1 MIMKKLLMKFFALCL
16 SLFCVFGMINP
27 IYAESEDDFQLINY
41 SITEGKTQ
49 LEQHDN
55 KYYLNLG
62 TKYSFGWQLQG
73 PSEHDLEDLFIK
85 YGDKLKCDLLSVE
98 YDGGGSD
105 PTDTPNVS
113 MYYFGTYIT
122 PIKTG
127 LVTLDLGSN
136 KSVTI
141 NVSDPSEG
149 CPVINGGI
157 LYSGNAG
164 DTVVAKITES
174 TTVTLNVD
182 ETYTLETDLF
192 DETPFEESEYFDIT
206 PYGADCAVYYGVTPK
221 KVGQT
226 QLKLTDN
233 ITVTFNIVD
242 GNNKTLTD
250 VNGKTDHKEDIDW
263 LVEKGIT
270 KGFPDGTYRP
280 YSEITRC
287 DMAAFLRRFAA
298 ASGKT
303 DAATW
308 TPSEEDWNR
317 FSDVSK
323 ETDHAEDILWL
334 AHTKITFG
342 FKDGSFKPYANITRC
357 DMAAFLNRI
366 YNKIQYDA
374 DIQENINN
382 VLVNP
387 ASDMPITNF
396 TDVDPTT
403 DHYFDIQCIAAMNI
417 TTGYPDGSFRPYD
430 SVVRCDMAA
439 FLHRTFNEFY

>member
-1 MIMKKLLMKFFALCL
+1 MKKLNKFFALCL
-16 SLFCVFGMINP
+16 SLFCIFGMITP
-27 IYAESEDDFQLINY
+27 ISAEG
-41 SITEGKTQ
+41 EGSTDPQ
-49 LEQHDN
+49 FPELE
-55 KYYLNLG
+55 
-62 TKYSFGWQLQG
+62 
-73 PSEHDLEDLFIK
+73 EHDPDAPAEFVGLYAYVSYTDKNDEPIPRVEGTDENVYEFNMKTGIEQEVSFNWWGTLADGAGKNRVQHFIDSGMFTMNNKKTAKTSNGKSGK
-85 YGDKLKCDLLSVE
+85 YMKGWECYV
-98 YDGGGSD
+98 
-105 PTDTPNVS
+105 
-113 MYYFGTYIT
+113 FT

-127 LVTLDLGSN
+127 TFTYEIMDGITLKLN
-136 KSVTI
+136 I
-141 NVSDPSEG
+141 SDE
-149 CPVINGGI
+149 
-157 LYSGNAG
+157 SG
-164 DTVVAKITES
+164 S
-174 TTVTLNVD
+174 TTT
-182 ETYTLETDLF
+182 
-192 DETPFEESEYFDIT
+192 
-206 PYGADCAVYYGVTPK
+206 
-221 KVGQT
+221 
-226 QLKLTDN
+226 
-233 ITVTFNIVD
+233 
-242 GNNKTLTD
+242 TLTD
-250 VNGKTDHKEDIDW
+250 VNEKTDHKEDIDW

-308 TPSEEDWNR
+308 TPSEEDWNK

-342 FKDGSFKPYANITRC
+342 FKDGSFKPYANIIRC

-387 ASDMPITNF
+387 ASDMPSIKF
-396 TDVDPTT
+396 TDVDSTT

-439 FLHRTFNEFY
+439 FLHRTFDNFY

>member
-1 MIMKKLLMKFFALCL
+1 MKKLNKFFALCL
-16 SLFCVFGMINP
+16 SLFCIFGMITP
-27 IYAESEDDFQLINY
+27 ICAEGEGSTDSGFTELEKHDPDAPAEFMALKAWTDEGNGLQAIPRVEGTDENVYEYNLRLGIKQPISFNWWGTLADGAGKNRLQHFKDSGLFSIDEDESVLSKDGKSGITLYGWEYYA
-41 SITEGKTQ
+41 T
-49 LEQHDN
+49 
-55 KYYLNLG
+55 
-62 TKYSFGWQLQG
+62 
-73 PSEHDLEDLFIK
+73 
-85 YGDKLKCDLLSVE
+85 
-98 YDGGGSD
+98 
-105 PTDTPNVS
+105 
-113 MYYFGTYIT
+113 T

-127 LVTLDLGSN
+127 TFTYEIMEGITLKLN
-136 KSVTI
+136 I
-141 NVSDPSEG
+141 SDE
-149 CPVINGGI
+149 
-157 LYSGNAG
+157 SG
-164 DTVVAKITES
+164 S
-174 TTVTLNVD
+174 TTT
-182 ETYTLETDLF
+182 
-192 DETPFEESEYFDIT
+192 
-206 PYGADCAVYYGVTPK
+206 
-221 KVGQT
+221 
-226 QLKLTDN
+226 
-233 ITVTFNIVD
+233 
-242 GNNKTLTD
+242 TLTD
-250 VNGKTDHKEDIDW
+250 VNEKTDHKEDIDW

-308 TPSEEDWNR
+308 TPSEEDWNK

-382 VLVNP
+382 VLVNL
-387 ASDMPITNF
+387 ASDMPSIKF
-396 TDVDPTT
+396 TDVDSTT

-439 FLHRTFNEFY
+439 FLHRTFDNFY

>member
-1 MIMKKLLMKFFALCL
+1 MIT
-16 SLFCVFGMINP
+16 P
-27 IYAESEDDFQLINY
+27 ISAEG
-41 SITEGKTQ
+41 EGSTDPQ
-49 LEQHDN
+49 FPELE
-55 KYYLNLG
+55 
-62 TKYSFGWQLQG
+62 
-73 PSEHDLEDLFIK
+73 EHDPDAPAEFVGLYAYVSYTDKNDEPIPRVEGTDENVYEFNMKTGIEQEVSFNWWGTLADGAGKNRVQHFIDSGMFTMNNKKTAKTSNGKSGK
-85 YGDKLKCDLLSVE
+85 YMKGWECYV
-98 YDGGGSD
+98 
-105 PTDTPNVS
+105 
-113 MYYFGTYIT
+113 FT

-127 LVTLDLGSN
+127 TFTYEIMDGITLKLN
-136 KSVTI
+136 I
-141 NVSDPSEG
+141 SDE
-149 CPVINGGI
+149 
-157 LYSGNAG
+157 SG
-164 DTVVAKITES
+164 S
-174 TTVTLNVD
+174 TTT
-182 ETYTLETDLF
+182 
-192 DETPFEESEYFDIT
+192 
-206 PYGADCAVYYGVTPK
+206 
-221 KVGQT
+221 
-226 QLKLTDN
+226 
-233 ITVTFNIVD
+233 
-242 GNNKTLTD
+242 TLTD
-250 VNGKTDHKEDIDW
+250 VNEKTDHKEDIDW

-308 TPSEEDWNR
+308 TPSEEDWNK

-342 FKDGSFKPYANITRC
+342 FKDGSFKPYANIIRC

-387 ASDMPITNF
+387 ASDMPSIKF
-396 TDVDPTT
+396 TDVDSTT

-439 FLHRTFNEFY
+439 FLHRTFDNFQAILAKW

>member
-1 MIMKKLLMKFFALCL
+1 MNTENYKTKIIYIELIEQREAIMKKLNKFFALCL
-16 SLFCVFGMINP
+16 SLFCIFGMITP
-27 IYAESEDDFQLINY
+27 ICAEGEGSTDSGFTELEKHDPDAPAEFMALKAWTDEGNGLQAIPRVEGTDENVYEYNLRLGIKQPISFNWWGTLADGAGKNRLQHFKDSGLFSIDEDESVLSKNGKSGTTLYGWEYYA
-41 SITEGKTQ
+41 T
-49 LEQHDN
+49 
-55 KYYLNLG
+55 
-62 TKYSFGWQLQG
+62 
-73 PSEHDLEDLFIK
+73 
-85 YGDKLKCDLLSVE
+85 
-98 YDGGGSD
+98 
-105 PTDTPNVS
+105 
-113 MYYFGTYIT
+113 T

-127 LVTLDLGSN
+127 TFTYEIMEGITLKLN
-136 KSVTI
+136 I
-141 NVSDPSEG
+141 SDE
-149 CPVINGGI
+149 
-157 LYSGNAG
+157 SG
-164 DTVVAKITES
+164 S
-174 TTVTLNVD
+174 TTT
-182 ETYTLETDLF
+182 
-192 DETPFEESEYFDIT
+192 
-206 PYGADCAVYYGVTPK
+206 
-221 KVGQT
+221 
-226 QLKLTDN
+226 
-233 ITVTFNIVD
+233 
-242 GNNKTLTD
+242 TLTD
-250 VNGKTDHKEDIDW
+250 VNEKTDHKEDIDW

-323 ETDHAEDILWL
+323 GTDHAEDILWL

-382 VLVNP
+382 ALVNP
-387 ASDMPITNF
+387 ASDMPSIKF
-396 TDVDPTT
+396 TDVDSTT

-439 FLHRTFNEFY
+439 FLHRTFDNFY

>member
-1 MIMKKLLMKFFALCL
+1 MKKLNKFFALCL
-16 SLFCVFGMINP
+16 SLFCIFGMITP
-27 IYAESEDDFQLINY
+27 ICAEGEGSTDSGFTELEKHDPDAPAEFMALKAWTDEGNGLQAIPRVEGTDENVYEYNLRLGIKQPISFNWWGTLADGAGKNRLQHFKDSGLFSIDEDESVLSKNGKSGTTLYGWEYYA
-41 SITEGKTQ
+41 T
-49 LEQHDN
+49 
-55 KYYLNLG
+55 
-62 TKYSFGWQLQG
+62 
-73 PSEHDLEDLFIK
+73 
-85 YGDKLKCDLLSVE
+85 
-98 YDGGGSD
+98 
-105 PTDTPNVS
+105 
-113 MYYFGTYIT
+113 T

-127 LVTLDLGSN
+127 TFTYEIMEGITLKLN
-136 KSVTI
+136 I
-141 NVSDPSEG
+141 SDE
-149 CPVINGGI
+149 
-157 LYSGNAG
+157 SG
-164 DTVVAKITES
+164 S
-174 TTVTLNVD
+174 TTT
-182 ETYTLETDLF
+182 
-192 DETPFEESEYFDIT
+192 
-206 PYGADCAVYYGVTPK
+206 
-221 KVGQT
+221 
-226 QLKLTDN
+226 
-233 ITVTFNIVD
+233 
-242 GNNKTLTD
+242 TLTD
-250 VNGKTDHKEDIDW
+250 VNEKTDHKEDIDW

-308 TPSEEDWNR
+308 TPSEEDWNK

-387 ASDMPITNF
+387 ASDMPSIKF
-396 TDVDPTT
+396 TDVDSTT

-439 FLHRTFNEFY
+439 FLHRTFDNFY

>member
-1 MIMKKLLMKFFALCL
+1 MNTENYKTKIIYIELIEQREAIMKKLNKFFALCL
-16 SLFCVFGMINP
+16 SLFCIFGMITP
-27 IYAESEDDFQLINY
+27 ICAEGEGSTDSGFTELEKHDPDAPAEFMALKAWTDEGNGLQAIPRVEGTDENVYEYNLRLGIKQPISFNWWGTLADGAGKNRLQHFKDSGLFSIDEDESVLSKNGKSGTTLYGWEYYA
-41 SITEGKTQ
+41 T
-49 LEQHDN
+49 
-55 KYYLNLG
+55 
-62 TKYSFGWQLQG
+62 
-73 PSEHDLEDLFIK
+73 
-85 YGDKLKCDLLSVE
+85 
-98 YDGGGSD
+98 
-105 PTDTPNVS
+105 
-113 MYYFGTYIT
+113 T

-127 LVTLDLGSN
+127 TFTYEIMEGITLKLN
-136 KSVTI
+136 I
-141 NVSDPSEG
+141 SDE
-149 CPVINGGI
+149 
-157 LYSGNAG
+157 SG
-164 DTVVAKITES
+164 S
-174 TTVTLNVD
+174 TTT
-182 ETYTLETDLF
+182 
-192 DETPFEESEYFDIT
+192 
-206 PYGADCAVYYGVTPK
+206 
-221 KVGQT
+221 
-226 QLKLTDN
+226 
-233 ITVTFNIVD
+233 
-242 GNNKTLTD
+242 TLTD
-250 VNGKTDHKEDIDW
+250 VNEKTDHKEDIDW

-323 ETDHAEDILWL
+323 GTDHAEDILWL

-382 VLVNP
+382 VLVNS
-387 ASDMPITNF
+387 ASDMPSIKF
-396 TDVDPTT
+396 TDVDSTT

-417 TTGYPDGSFRPYD
+417 TTGYPDGSFRPYN

-439 FLHRTFNEFY
+439 FLHRTFDNFY

>member
-1 MIMKKLLMKFFALCL
+1 MKKLNKFFALCL
-16 SLFCVFGMINP
+16 SLFCIFGMITP
-27 IYAESEDDFQLINY
+27 ISAEG
-41 SITEGKTQ
+41 EGSTDPQ
-49 LEQHDN
+49 FPELE
-55 KYYLNLG
+55 
-62 TKYSFGWQLQG
+62 
-73 PSEHDLEDLFIK
+73 EHDPDAPAEFVGLYAYISYTDKNDEPIPRVEGTDENVYEFNMKTGIEQEVSFNWWGTLADGAGKNRVQHFIDSGMFTMNNKKTAKTSNGKSGK
-85 YGDKLKCDLLSVE
+85 YMKGWECYV
-98 YDGGGSD
+98 
-105 PTDTPNVS
+105 
-113 MYYFGTYIT
+113 FT

-127 LVTLDLGSN
+127 TFTYEIMDGITLKLN
-136 KSVTI
+136 I
-141 NVSDPSEG
+141 SDE
-149 CPVINGGI
+149 
-157 LYSGNAG
+157 SG
-164 DTVVAKITES
+164 S
-174 TTVTLNVD
+174 TTT
-182 ETYTLETDLF
+182 
-192 DETPFEESEYFDIT
+192 
-206 PYGADCAVYYGVTPK
+206 
-221 KVGQT
+221 
-226 QLKLTDN
+226 
-233 ITVTFNIVD
+233 
-242 GNNKTLTD
+242 TLTD
-250 VNGKTDHKEDIDW
+250 VNEKTDHKEDIDW

-308 TPSEEDWNR
+308 TPSEEDWNK

-342 FKDGSFKPYANITRC
+342 FKDGSFKPYANIIRC

-387 ASDMPITNF
+387 ASDMPSIIF
-396 TDVDPTT
+396 TDVDSTT
-403 DHYFDIQCIAAMNI
+403 YHYFDIQCIAAMNI

-439 FLHRTFNEFY
+439 FLHRTFDNFY

>member
-1 MIMKKLLMKFFALCL
+1 MKKLNKFFALCL
-16 SLFCVFGMINP
+16 SLFCIFGMITP
-27 IYAESEDDFQLINY
+27 ISAEGEGSTGSNFTELEKHDPDAPAEFMALKAWTDEGNGLVAIPRVEGTDENVYEYNLKLGIKQPISFNWWGTLADGAGANRLQHFKDSGLFSIDEDESVLSKDGKSGTTLYGWEYYA
-41 SITEGKTQ
+41 T
-49 LEQHDN
+49 
-55 KYYLNLG
+55 
-62 TKYSFGWQLQG
+62 
-73 PSEHDLEDLFIK
+73 
-85 YGDKLKCDLLSVE
+85 
-98 YDGGGSD
+98 
-105 PTDTPNVS
+105 
-113 MYYFGTYIT
+113 T

-127 LVTLDLGSN
+127 TFTYEIMEGITLKLD
-136 KSVTI
+136 I
-141 NVSDPSEG
+141 
-149 CPVINGGI
+149 
-157 LYSGNAG
+157 SGESG
-164 DTVVAKITES
+164 S
-174 TTVTLNVD
+174 TTT
-182 ETYTLETDLF
+182 
-192 DETPFEESEYFDIT
+192 
-206 PYGADCAVYYGVTPK
+206 
-221 KVGQT
+221 
-226 QLKLTDN
+226 
-233 ITVTFNIVD
+233 TF
-242 GNNKTLTD
+242 TD
-250 VNGKTDHKEDIDW
+250 VYEKTDHKEDIDW

-323 ETDHAEDILWL
+323 GTDHAEDILWL

-382 VLVNP
+382 VLVRP

-396 TDVDPTT
+396 TDVDTKT

-439 FLHRTFNEFY
+439 FLHRTFDNFY

>member
-1 MIMKKLLMKFFALCL
+1 MKKLNKFFALCL
-16 SLFCVFGMINP
+16 SLFCIFGMITP
-27 IYAESEDDFQLINY
+27 ICAEGEGSTDSGFTELEKHDPDAPAEFMALKAWTDEGNGLQAIPRVEGTDENVYEYNLRLGIKQPISFNWWGTLADGAGKNRLQHFKDSGLFSIDEDESVLSKDGKSGITLYGWEYYA
-41 SITEGKTQ
+41 T
-49 LEQHDN
+49 
-55 KYYLNLG
+55 
-62 TKYSFGWQLQG
+62 
-73 PSEHDLEDLFIK
+73 
-85 YGDKLKCDLLSVE
+85 
-98 YDGGGSD
+98 
-105 PTDTPNVS
+105 
-113 MYYFGTYIT
+113 T

-127 LVTLDLGSN
+127 TFTYEIMEGITLKLN
-136 KSVTI
+136 I
-141 NVSDPSEG
+141 SDE
-149 CPVINGGI
+149 
-157 LYSGNAG
+157 SG
-164 DTVVAKITES
+164 S
-174 TTVTLNVD
+174 TTT
-182 ETYTLETDLF
+182 
-192 DETPFEESEYFDIT
+192 
-206 PYGADCAVYYGVTPK
+206 
-221 KVGQT
+221 
-226 QLKLTDN
+226 
-233 ITVTFNIVD
+233 
-242 GNNKTLTD
+242 TLTD
-250 VNGKTDHKEDIDW
+250 VNEKTDHKEDIDW

-308 TPSEEDWNR
+308 TPSEEDWNK

-382 VLVNP
+382 VLVNL
-387 ASDMPITNF
+387 ASDMPSIKF
-396 TDVDPTT
+396 TDVDSTT

-439 FLHRTFNEFY
+439 FFHRTFDNFY

>member
-1 MIMKKLLMKFFALCL
+1 MKKLNKFFALCL
-16 SLFCVFGMINP
+16 SLFCIFGMITP
-27 IYAESEDDFQLINY
+27 ISAED
-41 SITEGKTQ
+41 EGSTDPQ
-49 LEQHDN
+49 FPELE
-55 KYYLNLG
+55 
-62 TKYSFGWQLQG
+62 
-73 PSEHDLEDLFIK
+73 EHDPDAPAEFVGLYAYVSYTDKNDEPIPRVEGTDENVYEFNMKTGIEQEVSFNWWGTLADGAGKNRVQHFIDSGMFTMNNKKTAKTSNGKSGK
-85 YGDKLKCDLLSVE
+85 YMKGWECYV
-98 YDGGGSD
+98 
-105 PTDTPNVS
+105 
-113 MYYFGTYIT
+113 FT

-127 LVTLDLGSN
+127 TFTYEIMEGITLKLN
-136 KSVTI
+136 I
-141 NVSDPSEG
+141 SDE
-149 CPVINGGI
+149 
-157 LYSGNAG
+157 SG
-164 DTVVAKITES
+164 S
-174 TTVTLNVD
+174 TT
-182 ETYTLETDLF
+182 
-192 DETPFEESEYFDIT
+192 I
-206 PYGADCAVYYGVTPK
+206 
-221 KVGQT
+221 
-226 QLKLTDN
+226 
-233 ITVTFNIVD
+233 
-242 GNNKTLTD
+242 TLTD
-250 VNGKTDHKEDIDW
+250 VNEKTDHKEDIDW

-308 TPSEEDWNR
+308 TPSEADWNK

-382 VLVNP
+382 VLVNS
-387 ASDMPITNF
+387 ASDMPSIKF
-396 TDVDPTT
+396 TDVDSTT

-417 TTGYPDGSFRPYD
+417 TTGYPDGSFRPYN

-439 FLHRTFNEFY
+439 FLHRTFDNFY

>member
-1 MIMKKLLMKFFALCL
+1 MITPICAEGEGSTDSGFTELEKHDPDAPAEFMALKAWTDEGNGLQAIPRVEGTDENVYEYNLRLGIKQPISFNWWGTLADGAGKNRLQHFKDSGLFSIDEDESVL
-16 SLFCVFGMINP
+16 SKDGKSGITLYGWEY
-27 IYAESEDDFQLINY
+27 YA
-41 SITEGKTQ
+41 T
-49 LEQHDN
+49 
-55 KYYLNLG
+55 
-62 TKYSFGWQLQG
+62 
-73 PSEHDLEDLFIK
+73 
-85 YGDKLKCDLLSVE
+85 
-98 YDGGGSD
+98 
-105 PTDTPNVS
+105 
-113 MYYFGTYIT
+113 T

-127 LVTLDLGSN
+127 TFTYEIMEGITLKLN
-136 KSVTI
+136 I
-141 NVSDPSEG
+141 SDE
-149 CPVINGGI
+149 
-157 LYSGNAG
+157 SG
-164 DTVVAKITES
+164 S
-174 TTVTLNVD
+174 TTT
-182 ETYTLETDLF
+182 
-192 DETPFEESEYFDIT
+192 
-206 PYGADCAVYYGVTPK
+206 
-221 KVGQT
+221 
-226 QLKLTDN
+226 
-233 ITVTFNIVD
+233 
-242 GNNKTLTD
+242 TLTD
-250 VNGKTDHKEDIDW
+250 VNEKTDHKEDIDW

-298 ASGKT
+298 SSGKT

-317 FSDVSK
+317 FSDVTK
-323 ETDHAEDILWL
+323 GTDHAEDILWL

-387 ASDMPITNF
+387 ASDMPSIKF
-396 TDVDPTT
+396 TDVDSTT

-439 FLHRTFNEFY
+439 FLHRTFDNFFLINRWDWCACMTYQSFVF

>member
-1 MIMKKLLMKFFALCL
+1 MKKLNKFFALCL
-16 SLFCVFGMINP
+16 SLFCIFGMITP
-27 IYAESEDDFQLINY
+27 ISAEG
-41 SITEGKTQ
+41 EGSTDPQ
-49 LEQHDN
+49 FPELE
-55 KYYLNLG
+55 
-62 TKYSFGWQLQG
+62 
-73 PSEHDLEDLFIK
+73 EHDPDAPAEFVGLYAYISYTDKNDEPIPRVEGTDENVYEFNMKTGIEQEVSFNWWGTLADGAGKNRVQHFIDSGMFTMNNKKTAKTSNGKSGK
-85 YGDKLKCDLLSVE
+85 YMKGWECYV
-98 YDGGGSD
+98 
-105 PTDTPNVS
+105 
-113 MYYFGTYIT
+113 FT

-127 LVTLDLGSN
+127 TFTYEIMDGITLKLN
-136 KSVTI
+136 I
-141 NVSDPSEG
+141 SDE
-149 CPVINGGI
+149 
-157 LYSGNAG
+157 SG
-164 DTVVAKITES
+164 S
-174 TTVTLNVD
+174 TTT
-182 ETYTLETDLF
+182 
-192 DETPFEESEYFDIT
+192 
-206 PYGADCAVYYGVTPK
+206 
-221 KVGQT
+221 
-226 QLKLTDN
+226 
-233 ITVTFNIVD
+233 
-242 GNNKTLTD
+242 TLTD
-250 VNGKTDHKEDIDW
+250 VNEKTDHKEDIDW

-308 TPSEEDWNR
+308 TPSEEDWNK

-323 ETDHAEDILWL
+323 ETDHAEDIIWL

-342 FKDGSFKPYANITRC
+342 FKDGSFKPYANIIRC

-387 ASDMPITNF
+387 ASDMPSIKF
-396 TDVDPTT
+396 TDVDSTT

-439 FLHRTFNEFY
+439 FLHRTFDNFY

>member
-1 MIMKKLLMKFFALCL
+1 MKNHKTRIIYIELIEHREAIMKKLNKFFALCL
-16 SLFCVFGMINP
+16 SLFCIFGMITP
-27 IYAESEDDFQLINY
+27 ISAEGEGSTGSNFTELEKHDPDAPAEFMALKAWTDEGNGLVAIPRVEGTDENVYEYNLKLGIKQPISFNWWGTLADGAGANRLQHFKDSGLFSIDEDESVLSKDGKSGTTLYGWEYYA
-41 SITEGKTQ
+41 T
-49 LEQHDN
+49 
-55 KYYLNLG
+55 
-62 TKYSFGWQLQG
+62 
-73 PSEHDLEDLFIK
+73 
-85 YGDKLKCDLLSVE
+85 
-98 YDGGGSD
+98 
-105 PTDTPNVS
+105 
-113 MYYFGTYIT
+113 T

-127 LVTLDLGSN
+127 TFTYEIMEGITLKLD
-136 KSVTI
+136 I
-141 NVSDPSEG
+141 
-149 CPVINGGI
+149 
-157 LYSGNAG
+157 SGESG
-164 DTVVAKITES
+164 S
-174 TTVTLNVD
+174 TTT
-182 ETYTLETDLF
+182 
-192 DETPFEESEYFDIT
+192 
-206 PYGADCAVYYGVTPK
+206 
-221 KVGQT
+221 
-226 QLKLTDN
+226 
-233 ITVTFNIVD
+233 TF
-242 GNNKTLTD
+242 TD
-250 VNGKTDHKEDIDW
+250 VNEKTDHKEDIDW

-323 ETDHAEDILWL
+323 GTDHAEDILWL

-382 VLVNP
+382 VLVRP

-396 TDVDPTT
+396 TDVDTKT

-439 FLHRTFNEFY
+439 FLHRTFDNFY

>member
-1 MIMKKLLMKFFALCL
+1 MIFSYLFFTHFYVRRA
-16 SLFCVFGMINP
+16 SLFCIFGMITP
-27 IYAESEDDFQLINY
+27 ICAEGEGSTDSGFTELEKHDPDAPAEFMALKAWTDEGNGLQAIPRVEGTDENVYEYNLRLGIKQPISFNWWGTLADGAGKNRLQHFKDSGLFSIDEDESVLSKNGKSGTTLYGWEYYA
-41 SITEGKTQ
+41 T
-49 LEQHDN
+49 
-55 KYYLNLG
+55 
-62 TKYSFGWQLQG
+62 
-73 PSEHDLEDLFIK
+73 
-85 YGDKLKCDLLSVE
+85 
-98 YDGGGSD
+98 
-105 PTDTPNVS
+105 
-113 MYYFGTYIT
+113 T

-127 LVTLDLGSN
+127 TFTYEIMEGITLKLN
-136 KSVTI
+136 I
-141 NVSDPSEG
+141 SDE
-149 CPVINGGI
+149 
-157 LYSGNAG
+157 SG
-164 DTVVAKITES
+164 S
-174 TTVTLNVD
+174 TTT
-182 ETYTLETDLF
+182 
-192 DETPFEESEYFDIT
+192 
-206 PYGADCAVYYGVTPK
+206 
-221 KVGQT
+221 
-226 QLKLTDN
+226 
-233 ITVTFNIVD
+233 
-242 GNNKTLTD
+242 TLTD
-250 VNGKTDHKEDIDW
+250 VNEKTDHKEDIDW

-308 TPSEEDWNR
+308 TPSEADWNK

-382 VLVNP
+382 VLVNS
-387 ASDMPITNF
+387 ASDMPSIKF
-396 TDVDPTT
+396 TDVDSTT

-417 TTGYPDGSFRPYD
+417 TTGYPDGSFRPYN

-439 FLHRTFNEFY
+439 FLHRTFDNFY

>member
-1 MIMKKLLMKFFALCL
+1 MKKLNKFFALCL
-16 SLFCVFGMINP
+16 SLFCIFGMITP
-27 IYAESEDDFQLINY
+27 ICAEGEGSTDSGFTELEKHDPDAPAEFMALKAWTDEGNGLQAIPRVEGTDENVYEYNLRLAIKQPISFNWWGTLADGAGKNRLQHFKDSGLFSIDEDESVLSKDGKSGITLYGWEYYA
-41 SITEGKTQ
+41 T
-49 LEQHDN
+49 
-55 KYYLNLG
+55 
-62 TKYSFGWQLQG
+62 
-73 PSEHDLEDLFIK
+73 
-85 YGDKLKCDLLSVE
+85 
-98 YDGGGSD
+98 
-105 PTDTPNVS
+105 
-113 MYYFGTYIT
+113 T

-127 LVTLDLGSN
+127 TFTYEIMEGITLKLN
-136 KSVTI
+136 I
-141 NVSDPSEG
+141 SDE
-149 CPVINGGI
+149 
-157 LYSGNAG
+157 SG
-164 DTVVAKITES
+164 S
-174 TTVTLNVD
+174 TTT
-182 ETYTLETDLF
+182 
-192 DETPFEESEYFDIT
+192 I
-206 PYGADCAVYYGVTPK
+206 
-221 KVGQT
+221 
-226 QLKLTDN
+226 
-233 ITVTFNIVD
+233 
-242 GNNKTLTD
+242 LTD
-250 VNGKTDHKEDIDW
+250 VNEKTDHKEDIDW

-308 TPSEEDWNR
+308 TPSEEDWNK

-387 ASDMPITNF
+387 ASDMPSIKF
-396 TDVDPTT
+396 TDVDSTT

-439 FLHRTFNEFY
+439 FLHRTFDNFY

>member
-1 MIMKKLLMKFFALCL
+1 MNTENLKTKIIYIELIEHREAIMKKLNKFFALCL
-16 SLFCVFGMINP
+16 SLFCIFGMITP
-27 IYAESEDDFQLINY
+27 ISAEGEGSTDSGFTELEKHDPDAPAEFMALKAWTDEGNGLQAIPRVEGTDENVYEYNLRLGIKQPISFNWWGTLADGAGKNRLQHFKDSGLFSIDEDESVLSKNGKSGTTLYGWEYYA
-41 SITEGKTQ
+41 T
-49 LEQHDN
+49 
-55 KYYLNLG
+55 
-62 TKYSFGWQLQG
+62 
-73 PSEHDLEDLFIK
+73 
-85 YGDKLKCDLLSVE
+85 
-98 YDGGGSD
+98 
-105 PTDTPNVS
+105 
-113 MYYFGTYIT
+113 T

-127 LVTLDLGSN
+127 TFTYEIMEGITLKLN
-136 KSVTI
+136 I
-141 NVSDPSEG
+141 SDE
-149 CPVINGGI
+149 
-157 LYSGNAG
+157 SG
-164 DTVVAKITES
+164 S
-174 TTVTLNVD
+174 TTT
-182 ETYTLETDLF
+182 
-192 DETPFEESEYFDIT
+192 
-206 PYGADCAVYYGVTPK
+206 
-221 KVGQT
+221 
-226 QLKLTDN
+226 
-233 ITVTFNIVD
+233 
-242 GNNKTLTD
+242 TLTD
-250 VNGKTDHKEDIDW
+250 VNEKTDHKEDIDW

-323 ETDHAEDILWL
+323 GTDHAEDILWL

-382 VLVNP
+382 VLVNS
-387 ASDMPITNF
+387 ASDMPSIKF
-396 TDVDPTT
+396 TDVDSTT

-417 TTGYPDGSFRPYD
+417 TTGYPDGSFRPYN

-439 FLHRTFNEFY
+439 FLHRTFDNFY

>member
-1 MIMKKLLMKFFALCL
+1 MKKLNKFFALCL
-16 SLFCVFGMINP
+16 SLFCIFGMITP
-27 IYAESEDDFQLINY
+27 ICAEGEGSTDSGFTELEKHDPDAPAEFMALKAWTDEGNGLQAIPRVEGTDENVYEYNLRLGIKQPISFNWWGTLADGAGKNRLQHFKDSGLFSIDEDESVLSKNGKSGTTLYGWEYYA
-41 SITEGKTQ
+41 T
-49 LEQHDN
+49 
-55 KYYLNLG
+55 
-62 TKYSFGWQLQG
+62 
-73 PSEHDLEDLFIK
+73 
-85 YGDKLKCDLLSVE
+85 
-98 YDGGGSD
+98 
-105 PTDTPNVS
+105 
-113 MYYFGTYIT
+113 T

-127 LVTLDLGSN
+127 TFTYEIMEGITLKLN
-136 KSVTI
+136 I
-141 NVSDPSEG
+141 SDE
-149 CPVINGGI
+149 
-157 LYSGNAG
+157 SG
-164 DTVVAKITES
+164 S
-174 TTVTLNVD
+174 TTT
-182 ETYTLETDLF
+182 
-192 DETPFEESEYFDIT
+192 
-206 PYGADCAVYYGVTPK
+206 
-221 KVGQT
+221 
-226 QLKLTDN
+226 
-233 ITVTFNIVD
+233 
-242 GNNKTLTD
+242 TLTD
-250 VNGKTDHKEDIDW
+250 VNEKTDHKEDIDW

-308 TPSEEDWNR
+308 TPSEADWNK

-382 VLVNP
+382 VLVNS
-387 ASDMPITNF
+387 ASDMPSIKF
-396 TDVDPTT
+396 TDVDSTT

-417 TTGYPDGSFRPYD
+417 TTGYPDGSFRPYN

-439 FLHRTFNEFY
+439 FLHRTFDNFY

>member
-1 MIMKKLLMKFFALCL
+1 MNTENLKTKIIYIELIEHREAIMKKLNKFFALCL
-16 SLFCVFGMINP
+16 SLFCIFGMITP
-27 IYAESEDDFQLINY
+27 ISAEGEGSTDSGFTELEKHDPDAPAEFMALKAWTDEGNGLQAIPRVEGTDENVYEYNLRLGIKQPISFNWWGTLADGAGKNRLQHFKDSGLFSIDEDESVLSKNGKSGTTLYGWEYYA
-41 SITEGKTQ
+41 T
-49 LEQHDN
+49 
-55 KYYLNLG
+55 
-62 TKYSFGWQLQG
+62 
-73 PSEHDLEDLFIK
+73 
-85 YGDKLKCDLLSVE
+85 
-98 YDGGGSD
+98 
-105 PTDTPNVS
+105 
-113 MYYFGTYIT
+113 T

-127 LVTLDLGSN
+127 TFTYEIMEGITLKLN
-136 KSVTI
+136 I
-141 NVSDPSEG
+141 SDE
-149 CPVINGGI
+149 
-157 LYSGNAG
+157 SG
-164 DTVVAKITES
+164 S
-174 TTVTLNVD
+174 TTT
-182 ETYTLETDLF
+182 
-192 DETPFEESEYFDIT
+192 
-206 PYGADCAVYYGVTPK
+206 
-221 KVGQT
+221 
-226 QLKLTDN
+226 
-233 ITVTFNIVD
+233 
-242 GNNKTLTD
+242 TLTD
-250 VNGKTDHKEDIDW
+250 VNEKTDHKEDIDW

-323 ETDHAEDILWL
+323 GTDHAEDILWL

-382 VLVNP
+382 VLVNS
-387 ASDMPITNF
+387 ASDMPSMKF
-396 TDVDPTT
+396 TDVDSTT

-417 TTGYPDGSFRPYD
+417 TTGYPDGSFRPYN

-439 FLHRTFNEFY
+439 FLHRTFDNFY

>member
-1 MIMKKLLMKFFALCL
+1 MKKLNKFFALCL
-16 SLFCVFGMINP
+16 SLFCIFGMITP
-27 IYAESEDDFQLINY
+27 ICAEGEGSTDSGFTELEKHDPDAPAEFMALKAWTDEGNGLQAIPRVEGTDENVYEYNLRLGIKQPISFNWWGTLADGAGKNRLQHFKDSGLFSIDEDESVLSKDGKSGITLYGWEYYA
-41 SITEGKTQ
+41 T
-49 LEQHDN
+49 
-55 KYYLNLG
+55 
-62 TKYSFGWQLQG
+62 
-73 PSEHDLEDLFIK
+73 
-85 YGDKLKCDLLSVE
+85 
-98 YDGGGSD
+98 
-105 PTDTPNVS
+105 
-113 MYYFGTYIT
+113 T

-127 LVTLDLGSN
+127 TFTYEIMEGITLKLN
-136 KSVTI
+136 I
-141 NVSDPSEG
+141 SDE
-149 CPVINGGI
+149 
-157 LYSGNAG
+157 SG
-164 DTVVAKITES
+164 S
-174 TTVTLNVD
+174 TTT
-182 ETYTLETDLF
+182 
-192 DETPFEESEYFDIT
+192 I
-206 PYGADCAVYYGVTPK
+206 
-221 KVGQT
+221 
-226 QLKLTDN
+226 
-233 ITVTFNIVD
+233 
-242 GNNKTLTD
+242 LTD
-250 VNGKTDHKEDIDW
+250 VNEKTDHKEDIDW

-298 ASGKT
+298 SSGKT

-317 FSDVSK
+317 FSDVTK
-323 ETDHAEDILWL
+323 GTDHAEDILWL

-387 ASDMPITNF
+387 ASDMPSIKF
-396 TDVDPTT
+396 TDVDSTT

-439 FLHRTFNEFY
+439 FLHRTFDNFY

>member
-1 MIMKKLLMKFFALCL
+1 MKKLNKFFALCL
-16 SLFCVFGMINP
+16 SLFCFFGMITP
-27 IYAESEDDFQLINY
+27 ISAEG
-41 SITEGKTQ
+41 EGTTDPQ
-49 LEQHDN
+49 FPELE
-55 KYYLNLG
+55 
-62 TKYSFGWQLQG
+62 
-73 PSEHDLEDLFIK
+73 EHDPDAPAEFVGLYAYVSYTDKNDESIPRVEGTDENVYEFNMKTGIEQEVSFNWWGTLADGAGENRVQHFIDSGMFTMNNKKTAITSNGKAGK
-85 YGDKLKCDLLSVE
+85 YMKGWECYV
-98 YDGGGSD
+98 
-105 PTDTPNVS
+105 
-113 MYYFGTYIT
+113 FT

-127 LVTLDLGSN
+127 TFTYEIMEGITLKLN
-136 KSVTI
+136 I
-141 NVSDPSEG
+141 
-149 CPVINGGI
+149 
-157 LYSGNAG
+157 SGESG
-164 DTVVAKITES
+164 S
-174 TTVTLNVD
+174 TTT
-182 ETYTLETDLF
+182 
-192 DETPFEESEYFDIT
+192 
-206 PYGADCAVYYGVTPK
+206 
-221 KVGQT
+221 
-226 QLKLTDN
+226 
-233 ITVTFNIVD
+233 TF
-242 GNNKTLTD
+242 TD
-250 VNGKTDHKEDIDW
+250 VNEKTDHKEDIDW

-308 TPSEEDWNR
+308 TPSEEDWNK

-323 ETDHAEDILWL
+323 GTDHAEDILWL

-366 YNKIQYDA
+366 YDKIQYDA

-387 ASDMPITNF
+387 ASDMPSIKF
-396 TDVDPTT
+396 TDVDSTT

-417 TTGYPDGSFRPYD
+417 TTGYPDGSFRPYN

-439 FLHRTFNEFY
+439 FLHRTFDNFY

>member
-1 MIMKKLLMKFFALCL
+1 MKKLNKFFALCL
-16 SLFCVFGMINP
+16 SLFCIFGMITP
-27 IYAESEDDFQLINY
+27 ICAEGEGSTDSGFTELEKHDPDAPAEFMALKAWTDEGNGLQAIPRVEGTDENVYEYNLRLGIKQPISFNWWGTLADGAGKNRLQHFKDSGLFSIDEDESVLSKNGKSGTTLYGWEYYA
-41 SITEGKTQ
+41 T
-49 LEQHDN
+49 
-55 KYYLNLG
+55 
-62 TKYSFGWQLQG
+62 
-73 PSEHDLEDLFIK
+73 
-85 YGDKLKCDLLSVE
+85 
-98 YDGGGSD
+98 
-105 PTDTPNVS
+105 
-113 MYYFGTYIT
+113 T

-127 LVTLDLGSN
+127 TFTYEIMEGITLKLN
-136 KSVTI
+136 I
-141 NVSDPSEG
+141 SDE
-149 CPVINGGI
+149 
-157 LYSGNAG
+157 SG
-164 DTVVAKITES
+164 S
-174 TTVTLNVD
+174 TTT
-182 ETYTLETDLF
+182 
-192 DETPFEESEYFDIT
+192 
-206 PYGADCAVYYGVTPK
+206 
-221 KVGQT
+221 
-226 QLKLTDN
+226 
-233 ITVTFNIVD
+233 
-242 GNNKTLTD
+242 TLTD
-250 VNGKTDHKEDIDW
+250 VNEKTDHKEDIDW

-323 ETDHAEDILWL
+323 GTDHAEDILWL

-382 VLVNP
+382 VLVNS
-387 ASDMPITNF
+387 ASDMPSIKF
-396 TDVDPTT
+396 TDVDSTT

-417 TTGYPDGSFRPYD
+417 TTGYPDGSFRPYN

-439 FLHRTFNEFY
+439 FLHRTFDNFY

>member
-1 MIMKKLLMKFFALCL
+1 MKKLNKFFALCL
-16 SLFCVFGMINP
+16 SLFCIFGMITPISAEGEGTTNP
-27 IYAESEDDFQLINY
+27 QFPE
-41 SITEGKTQ
+41 
-49 LEQHDN
+49 LE
-55 KYYLNLG
+55 
-62 TKYSFGWQLQG
+62 
-73 PSEHDLEDLFIK
+73 EHDPDAPAEFVGLYAYVSYTDKNDESIPRVEGTDENVYEFNMKTGIEQEVSFNWWGTLADGAGENRVQHFIDSGMFTMNNKKTAITSNGKAGK
-85 YGDKLKCDLLSVE
+85 YMKGWECYV
-98 YDGGGSD
+98 
-105 PTDTPNVS
+105 
-113 MYYFGTYIT
+113 FT

-127 LVTLDLGSN
+127 TFTYEIMEGITLKLN
-136 KSVTI
+136 I
-141 NVSDPSEG
+141 SDE
-149 CPVINGGI
+149 
-157 LYSGNAG
+157 SG
-164 DTVVAKITES
+164 S
-174 TTVTLNVD
+174 TTT
-182 ETYTLETDLF
+182 
-192 DETPFEESEYFDIT
+192 
-206 PYGADCAVYYGVTPK
+206 
-221 KVGQT
+221 
-226 QLKLTDN
+226 
-233 ITVTFNIVD
+233 
-242 GNNKTLTD
+242 TLTD
-250 VNGKTDHKEDIDW
+250 VNEKTDHKEDIDW

-323 ETDHAEDILWL
+323 GTDHAEDILWL

-382 VLVNP
+382 VLVSP

-396 TDVDPTT
+396 TDVDTKT

-417 TTGYPDGSFRPYD
+417 TTGYPDGSFRPYN

-439 FLHRTFNEFY
+439 FLHKTFDNFY

>member
-1 MIMKKLLMKFFALCL
+1 MNTENYKTKIIYIELIEQREAIMKKLNKFFALCL
-16 SLFCVFGMINP
+16 SLFCIFGMITP
-27 IYAESEDDFQLINY
+27 ICAEGEGSTDSGFTELEKHDPDAPAEFMALKAWTDEGNGLQAIPRVEGTDENVYEYNLRLGIKQPISFNWWGTLADGAGKNRLQHFKDSGLFSIDEDESVLSKNGKSGTTLYGWEYYA
-41 SITEGKTQ
+41 T
-49 LEQHDN
+49 
-55 KYYLNLG
+55 
-62 TKYSFGWQLQG
+62 
-73 PSEHDLEDLFIK
+73 
-85 YGDKLKCDLLSVE
+85 
-98 YDGGGSD
+98 
-105 PTDTPNVS
+105 
-113 MYYFGTYIT
+113 T

-127 LVTLDLGSN
+127 TFTYEIMEGITLKLN
-136 KSVTI
+136 I
-141 NVSDPSEG
+141 SDE
-149 CPVINGGI
+149 
-157 LYSGNAG
+157 SG
-164 DTVVAKITES
+164 S
-174 TTVTLNVD
+174 TTT
-182 ETYTLETDLF
+182 
-192 DETPFEESEYFDIT
+192 
-206 PYGADCAVYYGVTPK
+206 
-221 KVGQT
+221 
-226 QLKLTDN
+226 
-233 ITVTFNIVD
+233 
-242 GNNKTLTD
+242 TLTD
-250 VNGKTDHKEDIDW
+250 VNEKTDHKEDIDW

-308 TPSEEDWNR
+308 TPSEADWNK

-382 VLVNP
+382 VLVNS
-387 ASDMPITNF
+387 ASDMPSIKF
-396 TDVDPTT
+396 TDVDSTT

-417 TTGYPDGSFRPYD
+417 TTGYPDGSFRPYN

-439 FLHRTFNEFY
+439 FLHRTFDNFY

>member
-1 MIMKKLLMKFFALCL
+1 MKKLNKFFVLCL
-16 SLFCVFGMINP
+16 SLFCIFGMITP
-27 IYAESEDDFQLINY
+27 ICAEGEGSTDSGFTELEKHDPDAPAEFMALKAWTDEGNGLQAIPRVEGTDENVYEYNLRLGIKQPISFNWWGTLADGAGKNRLQHFKDSGLFSIDEDESVLSKNGKSGTTLYGWEYYA
-41 SITEGKTQ
+41 T
-49 LEQHDN
+49 
-55 KYYLNLG
+55 
-62 TKYSFGWQLQG
+62 
-73 PSEHDLEDLFIK
+73 
-85 YGDKLKCDLLSVE
+85 
-98 YDGGGSD
+98 
-105 PTDTPNVS
+105 
-113 MYYFGTYIT
+113 T

-127 LVTLDLGSN
+127 TFTYEIMEGITLKLN
-136 KSVTI
+136 I
-141 NVSDPSEG
+141 SDE
-149 CPVINGGI
+149 
-157 LYSGNAG
+157 SG
-164 DTVVAKITES
+164 S
-174 TTVTLNVD
+174 TTT
-182 ETYTLETDLF
+182 
-192 DETPFEESEYFDIT
+192 
-206 PYGADCAVYYGVTPK
+206 
-221 KVGQT
+221 
-226 QLKLTDN
+226 
-233 ITVTFNIVD
+233 
-242 GNNKTLTD
+242 TLTD
-250 VNGKTDHKEDIDW
+250 VNEKTDHKEDIDW

-323 ETDHAEDILWL
+323 GTDHAEDILWL

-387 ASDMPITNF
+387 ASDMPSIKF
-396 TDVDPTT
+396 TDVDSTT

-439 FLHRTFNEFY
+439 FLHRTFDNFY

>member
-1 MIMKKLLMKFFALCL
+1 MKKLNKFFALCL
-16 SLFCVFGMINP
+16 SLFCIFGMITP
-27 IYAESEDDFQLINY
+27 ICAEGEGSTDSGFTELEKHDPDAPAEFMALKAWTDEGNGLQAIPRVEGTDENVYEYNLRLGIKQPISFNWWGTLADGAGKNRLQHFKDSGLFSIDEDESVLSKNGKSGTTLYGWEYYA
-41 SITEGKTQ
+41 T
-49 LEQHDN
+49 
-55 KYYLNLG
+55 
-62 TKYSFGWQLQG
+62 
-73 PSEHDLEDLFIK
+73 
-85 YGDKLKCDLLSVE
+85 
-98 YDGGGSD
+98 
-105 PTDTPNVS
+105 
-113 MYYFGTYIT
+113 T

-127 LVTLDLGSN
+127 TFTYEIMEGITLKLN
-136 KSVTI
+136 I
-141 NVSDPSEG
+141 SDE
-149 CPVINGGI
+149 
-157 LYSGNAG
+157 SG
-164 DTVVAKITES
+164 S
-174 TTVTLNVD
+174 TTT
-182 ETYTLETDLF
+182 
-192 DETPFEESEYFDIT
+192 
-206 PYGADCAVYYGVTPK
+206 
-221 KVGQT
+221 
-226 QLKLTDN
+226 
-233 ITVTFNIVD
+233 
-242 GNNKTLTD
+242 TLTD
-250 VNGKTDHKEDIDW
+250 VNEKTDHKEDIDW

-308 TPSEEDWNR
+308 TPSEADWNK

-382 VLVNP
+382 VLVNS
-387 ASDMPITNF
+387 ASDMPSIKF
-396 TDVDPTT
+396 TDVDSTT

-417 TTGYPDGSFRPYD
+417 TTGYPDGSFRPYN

-439 FLHRTFNEFY
+439 FLHRTFDNFLEEIDGVGVPV

>member
-1 MIMKKLLMKFFALCL
+1 MKKLNKFFALCL
-16 SLFCVFGMINP
+16 SLFCIFGMITP
-27 IYAESEDDFQLINY
+27 ISAEGEGSTGSNFTELEKHDPDAPAEFMALKAWTDEGNGLVAIPRVEGTDENVYEYNLKLGIKQPISFNWWGTLADGAGANRLQHFKDSGLFSIDEDESVLSKDGKSGTTLYGWEYYA
-41 SITEGKTQ
+41 T
-49 LEQHDN
+49 
-55 KYYLNLG
+55 
-62 TKYSFGWQLQG
+62 
-73 PSEHDLEDLFIK
+73 
-85 YGDKLKCDLLSVE
+85 
-98 YDGGGSD
+98 
-105 PTDTPNVS
+105 
-113 MYYFGTYIT
+113 T

-127 LVTLDLGSN
+127 TFTYEIMEGITLKLD
-136 KSVTI
+136 I
-141 NVSDPSEG
+141 
-149 CPVINGGI
+149 
-157 LYSGNAG
+157 SGESG
-164 DTVVAKITES
+164 S
-174 TTVTLNVD
+174 TTT
-182 ETYTLETDLF
+182 
-192 DETPFEESEYFDIT
+192 
-206 PYGADCAVYYGVTPK
+206 
-221 KVGQT
+221 
-226 QLKLTDN
+226 
-233 ITVTFNIVD
+233 TF
-242 GNNKTLTD
+242 TD
-250 VNGKTDHKEDIDW
+250 VNEKTDHKEDIDW

-270 KGFPDGTYRP
+270 KGFLDGTYRP

-323 ETDHAEDILWL
+323 GTDHAEDILWL

-382 VLVNP
+382 VLVRP

-396 TDVDPTT
+396 TDVDTKT
-403 DHYFDIQCIAAMNI
+403 DHYFDIQCIAAMNV

-439 FLHRTFNEFY
+439 FLHRTFDNFY

>member
-1 MIMKKLLMKFFALCL
+1 MKKLNKFFALCL
-16 SLFCVFGMINP
+16 SLFCIFGMITP
-27 IYAESEDDFQLINY
+27 ICAEGEGSTDSGFTELEKHDPDAPAEFMALKAWTDEGNGLQAIPRVEGTDENVYEYNLRLGIKQPISFNWWGTLADGAGKNRLQHFKDSGLFSIDEDESVLSKNGKSGTTLYGWEYYA
-41 SITEGKTQ
+41 T
-49 LEQHDN
+49 
-55 KYYLNLG
+55 
-62 TKYSFGWQLQG
+62 
-73 PSEHDLEDLFIK
+73 
-85 YGDKLKCDLLSVE
+85 
-98 YDGGGSD
+98 
-105 PTDTPNVS
+105 
-113 MYYFGTYIT
+113 T

-127 LVTLDLGSN
+127 TFTYEIMEGITLKLN
-136 KSVTI
+136 I
-141 NVSDPSEG
+141 SDE
-149 CPVINGGI
+149 
-157 LYSGNAG
+157 SG
-164 DTVVAKITES
+164 S
-174 TTVTLNVD
+174 TTT
-182 ETYTLETDLF
+182 
-192 DETPFEESEYFDIT
+192 
-206 PYGADCAVYYGVTPK
+206 
-221 KVGQT
+221 
-226 QLKLTDN
+226 
-233 ITVTFNIVD
+233 
-242 GNNKTLTD
+242 TLTD
-250 VNGKTDHKEDIDW
+250 VNEKTDHKEDIDW

-308 TPSEEDWNR
+308 TPSEEDWNK

-342 FKDGSFKPYANITRC
+342 FKDGSFKPYANIIRC

-387 ASDMPITNF
+387 ASDMPSIKF
-396 TDVDPTT
+396 TDVDSTT

-439 FLHRTFNEFY
+439 FLHRTFDNFY

>member
-1 MIMKKLLMKFFALCL
+1 MKKLNKFFALCL
-16 SLFCVFGMINP
+16 SLFCIFGMITP
-27 IYAESEDDFQLINY
+27 ISADG
-41 SITEGKTQ
+41 EGSTDPQ
-49 LEQHDN
+49 FPELE
-55 KYYLNLG
+55 
-62 TKYSFGWQLQG
+62 
-73 PSEHDLEDLFIK
+73 EHDPDAPAEFVGLYAYVSYTDKNDEPIPRVEGTDENVYEFNMKTGIEQEVSFNWWGTLADGAGKNRVQHFIDSGMFTMNNKKTAITSNGKAGK
-85 YGDKLKCDLLSVE
+85 YMKGWECYV
-98 YDGGGSD
+98 
-105 PTDTPNVS
+105 
-113 MYYFGTYIT
+113 FT

-127 LVTLDLGSN
+127 TFTYEIMDGITLKLN
-136 KSVTI
+136 I
-141 NVSDPSEG
+141 SDE
-149 CPVINGGI
+149 
-157 LYSGNAG
+157 SG
-164 DTVVAKITES
+164 S
-174 TTVTLNVD
+174 TTT
-182 ETYTLETDLF
+182 
-192 DETPFEESEYFDIT
+192 
-206 PYGADCAVYYGVTPK
+206 
-221 KVGQT
+221 
-226 QLKLTDN
+226 
-233 ITVTFNIVD
+233 
-242 GNNKTLTD
+242 TLTD
-250 VNGKTDHKEDIDW
+250 VNEKTDHKEDIDW

-317 FSDVSK
+317 FSDVSNG
-323 ETDHAEDILWL
+323 TDHAEDILWL

-387 ASDMPITNF
+387 ASDMPSIKF
-396 TDVDPTT
+396 TDVDSTT

-439 FLHRTFNEFY
+439 FLHRTFDNFY

>member
-1 MIMKKLLMKFFALCL
+1 MKKLNKFFALCL
-16 SLFCVFGMINP
+16 SLFCILGMITP
-27 IYAESEDDFQLINY
+27 ISAEG
-41 SITEGKTQ
+41 EGSTDPQ
-49 LEQHDN
+49 FPELE
-55 KYYLNLG
+55 
-62 TKYSFGWQLQG
+62 
-73 PSEHDLEDLFIK
+73 EHDPDAPAEFVGLYAYVSYTDKNDEPIPRVEGTDENVYEFNMKTGIEQEVSFNWWGTLADGAGKNRVQHFIDSGMFTMNNKKTAKTSNGKSGK
-85 YGDKLKCDLLSVE
+85 YMKGWECYV
-98 YDGGGSD
+98 
-105 PTDTPNVS
+105 
-113 MYYFGTYIT
+113 FT

-127 LVTLDLGSN
+127 TFTYEIMDGITLKLN
-136 KSVTI
+136 I
-141 NVSDPSEG
+141 SDE
-149 CPVINGGI
+149 
-157 LYSGNAG
+157 SG
-164 DTVVAKITES
+164 S
-174 TTVTLNVD
+174 TTT
-182 ETYTLETDLF
+182 
-192 DETPFEESEYFDIT
+192 
-206 PYGADCAVYYGVTPK
+206 
-221 KVGQT
+221 
-226 QLKLTDN
+226 
-233 ITVTFNIVD
+233 
-242 GNNKTLTD
+242 TLTD
-250 VNGKTDHKEDIDW
+250 VNEKTDHKEDIDW

-308 TPSEEDWNR
+308 TPSEEDWNK
-317 FSDVSK
+317 FSDVTK

-387 ASDMPITNF
+387 ASDMPSIKF
-396 TDVDPTT
+396 TDVDSTT

-439 FLHRTFNEFY
+439 FLHRTFDNFY

>member
-1 MIMKKLLMKFFALCL
+1 MKKLNKFFALCL
-16 SLFCVFGMINP
+16 SLFCIFGMITP
-27 IYAESEDDFQLINY
+27 ISAEG
-41 SITEGKTQ
+41 EGSTDPQ
-49 LEQHDN
+49 FPELE
-55 KYYLNLG
+55 
-62 TKYSFGWQLQG
+62 
-73 PSEHDLEDLFIK
+73 EHDPDAPAEFVGLYAYISYTDKNDEPIPRVEGTDENVYEFNMKTGIEQEVSFNWWGTLADGAGKNRVQHFIDSGMFTMNNKKTAKTSNGKSGK
-85 YGDKLKCDLLSVE
+85 YMKGWECYV
-98 YDGGGSD
+98 
-105 PTDTPNVS
+105 
-113 MYYFGTYIT
+113 FT

-127 LVTLDLGSN
+127 TFTYEIMDGITLKLN
-136 KSVTI
+136 I
-141 NVSDPSEG
+141 SDE
-149 CPVINGGI
+149 
-157 LYSGNAG
+157 SG
-164 DTVVAKITES
+164 S
-174 TTVTLNVD
+174 TTT
-182 ETYTLETDLF
+182 
-192 DETPFEESEYFDIT
+192 
-206 PYGADCAVYYGVTPK
+206 
-221 KVGQT
+221 
-226 QLKLTDN
+226 
-233 ITVTFNIVD
+233 
-242 GNNKTLTD
+242 TLTD
-250 VNGKTDHKEDIDW
+250 VNEKTDHKEDIDW

-308 TPSEEDWNR
+308 TPSEEDWNK

-342 FKDGSFKPYANITRC
+342 FKDGSFKPYANIIRC

-387 ASDMPITNF
+387 ASDMPSIKF
-396 TDVDPTT
+396 TDVDSTT

-439 FLHRTFNEFY
+439 FLHRTFDNFY

>member
-1 MIMKKLLMKFFALCL
+1 MKKLNKFFALCL
-16 SLFCVFGMINP
+16 SLFCIFGMITP
-27 IYAESEDDFQLINY
+27 ISAEG
-41 SITEGKTQ
+41 EGSTDPQ
-49 LEQHDN
+49 FPELE
-55 KYYLNLG
+55 
-62 TKYSFGWQLQG
+62 
-73 PSEHDLEDLFIK
+73 EHDPDAPAEFVGLYAYVSYTDKNDEPIPRVEGTDENVYEFNMKTGIEQEVSFNWWGTLADGAGKNRVQHFIDSGMFTMNNKKTAKTSNGKSGK
-85 YGDKLKCDLLSVE
+85 YMKGWECYV
-98 YDGGGSD
+98 
-105 PTDTPNVS
+105 
-113 MYYFGTYIT
+113 FT

-127 LVTLDLGSN
+127 TFTYEIMEGITLKLN
-136 KSVTI
+136 I
-141 NVSDPSEG
+141 SDE
-149 CPVINGGI
+149 
-157 LYSGNAG
+157 SG
-164 DTVVAKITES
+164 S
-174 TTVTLNVD
+174 TT
-182 ETYTLETDLF
+182 
-192 DETPFEESEYFDIT
+192 I
-206 PYGADCAVYYGVTPK
+206 
-221 KVGQT
+221 
-226 QLKLTDN
+226 
-233 ITVTFNIVD
+233 
-242 GNNKTLTD
+242 TLTD
-250 VNGKTDHKEDIDW
+250 VNEKTDHKEDIDW

-308 TPSEEDWNR
+308 TPSEADWNK

-382 VLVNP
+382 VLVNS
-387 ASDMPITNF
+387 ASDMPSIKF
-396 TDVDPTT
+396 TDVDSTT

-417 TTGYPDGSFRPYD
+417 TTGYPDGSFRPYN

-439 FLHRTFNEFY
+439 FLHRTFDNFY

>member
-1 MIMKKLLMKFFALCL
+1 MKKLNKFFALCL
-16 SLFCVFGMINP
+16 SLFCIFGVITP
-27 IYAESEDDFQLINY
+27 ICAEGEGSTDSGFTELEKHDPDAPAEFMALKAWTDEGNGLQAIPRVEGTDENVYEYNLRLGIKQPISFNWWGTLADGAGKNRLQHFKDSGLFSIDEDESVLSKNGKSGTTLYGWEYYA
-41 SITEGKTQ
+41 T
-49 LEQHDN
+49 
-55 KYYLNLG
+55 
-62 TKYSFGWQLQG
+62 
-73 PSEHDLEDLFIK
+73 
-85 YGDKLKCDLLSVE
+85 
-98 YDGGGSD
+98 
-105 PTDTPNVS
+105 
-113 MYYFGTYIT
+113 T

-127 LVTLDLGSN
+127 TFTYEIMEGITLKLN
-136 KSVTI
+136 I
-141 NVSDPSEG
+141 SDE
-149 CPVINGGI
+149 
-157 LYSGNAG
+157 SG
-164 DTVVAKITES
+164 S
-174 TTVTLNVD
+174 TTT
-182 ETYTLETDLF
+182 
-192 DETPFEESEYFDIT
+192 
-206 PYGADCAVYYGVTPK
+206 
-221 KVGQT
+221 
-226 QLKLTDN
+226 
-233 ITVTFNIVD
+233 
-242 GNNKTLTD
+242 TLTD
-250 VNGKTDHKEDIDW
+250 VNEKTDHKEDIDW

-287 DMAAFLRRFAA
+287 DMAAFLKRFAA

-317 FSDVSK
+317 FSDVTK
-323 ETDHAEDILWL
+323 GTDHAEDILWL

-387 ASDMPITNF
+387 ASDMPSIKF
-396 TDVDPTT
+396 TDVDSTT

-439 FLHRTFNEFY
+439 FLHRTFDNFY

>member
-1 MIMKKLLMKFFALCL
+1 MKKLNKFFALCL
-16 SLFCVFGMINP
+16 SLFCIFGMITP
-27 IYAESEDDFQLINY
+27 ISAEG
-41 SITEGKTQ
+41 EGSTDPQ
-49 LEQHDN
+49 FPELE
-55 KYYLNLG
+55 
-62 TKYSFGWQLQG
+62 
-73 PSEHDLEDLFIK
+73 EHDPDAPAEFVGLYAYVSYTDKNDEPIPRVEGTDENVYEFNMKTGIEQEVSFNWWGTLADGAGKNRVQHFIDSGMFTMNNKKTAKTSNGKSGK
-85 YGDKLKCDLLSVE
+85 YMKGWECYV
-98 YDGGGSD
+98 
-105 PTDTPNVS
+105 
-113 MYYFGTYIT
+113 FT

-127 LVTLDLGSN
+127 TFTYEIMEGITLKLN
-136 KSVTI
+136 I
-141 NVSDPSEG
+141 SDE
-149 CPVINGGI
+149 
-157 LYSGNAG
+157 SG
-164 DTVVAKITES
+164 S
-174 TTVTLNVD
+174 TT
-182 ETYTLETDLF
+182 
-192 DETPFEESEYFDIT
+192 I
-206 PYGADCAVYYGVTPK
+206 
-221 KVGQT
+221 
-226 QLKLTDN
+226 
-233 ITVTFNIVD
+233 
-242 GNNKTLTD
+242 TLTD
-250 VNGKTDHKEDIDW
+250 VNEKTDHKEDIDW

-308 TPSEEDWNR
+308 TPSEADWNK

-323 ETDHAEDILWL
+323 ETDHEEDILWL

-382 VLVNP
+382 VLVNS
-387 ASDMPITNF
+387 ASDMPSIKF
-396 TDVDPTT
+396 TDVDSTT

-417 TTGYPDGSFRPYD
+417 TTGYPDGSFRPYN

-439 FLHRTFNEFY
+439 FLHRTFDNFY

>member
-1 MIMKKLLMKFFALCL
+1 MKKLNKFFALCL
-16 SLFCVFGMINP
+16 SLFCIFGMITP
-27 IYAESEDDFQLINY
+27 ISAEG
-41 SITEGKTQ
+41 EGSTDPQ
-49 LEQHDN
+49 FPELE
-55 KYYLNLG
+55 
-62 TKYSFGWQLQG
+62 
-73 PSEHDLEDLFIK
+73 EHDPDAPAEFVGLYAYVSYTDKNDEPIPRVEGTDENVYEFNMKTGIEQEVSFNWWGTLADGAGKNRVQHFIDSGMFTMNNKKTAKTSNGKSGK
-85 YGDKLKCDLLSVE
+85 YMKGWECYV
-98 YDGGGSD
+98 
-105 PTDTPNVS
+105 
-113 MYYFGTYIT
+113 FT

-127 LVTLDLGSN
+127 TFTYEIMDGITLKLN
-136 KSVTI
+136 I
-141 NVSDPSEG
+141 SDE
-149 CPVINGGI
+149 
-157 LYSGNAG
+157 SG
-164 DTVVAKITES
+164 S
-174 TTVTLNVD
+174 TTT
-182 ETYTLETDLF
+182 
-192 DETPFEESEYFDIT
+192 
-206 PYGADCAVYYGVTPK
+206 
-221 KVGQT
+221 
-226 QLKLTDN
+226 
-233 ITVTFNIVD
+233 
-242 GNNKTLTD
+242 TLTD
-250 VNGKTDHKEDIDW
+250 VNEKTDHKEDIDW

-308 TPSEEDWNR
+308 TPSEEDWNK

-342 FKDGSFKPYANITRC
+342 FKDGSFKPYANIIRC

-387 ASDMPITNF
+387 ASDMPSIKF
-396 TDVDPTT
+396 TDVDSTT

-439 FLHRTFNEFY
+439 FLHRTFDNF

>member
-1 MIMKKLLMKFFALCL
+1 MITPICAEGEGSTDSGFTELEKHDPDAPAEFMALKAWTDEGNGLQAIPRVEGTEENVYEYNLRLGIKQPISFNWWGTLADGAGKNRLQHFKDSGLFSIDEDESVL
-16 SLFCVFGMINP
+16 SKDGKSGITLYGWEY
-27 IYAESEDDFQLINY
+27 YA
-41 SITEGKTQ
+41 T
-49 LEQHDN
+49 
-55 KYYLNLG
+55 
-62 TKYSFGWQLQG
+62 
-73 PSEHDLEDLFIK
+73 
-85 YGDKLKCDLLSVE
+85 
-98 YDGGGSD
+98 
-105 PTDTPNVS
+105 
-113 MYYFGTYIT
+113 T

-127 LVTLDLGSN
+127 TFTYEIMEGITLKLN
-136 KSVTI
+136 I
-141 NVSDPSEG
+141 SDE
-149 CPVINGGI
+149 
-157 LYSGNAG
+157 SG
-164 DTVVAKITES
+164 S
-174 TTVTLNVD
+174 TTT
-182 ETYTLETDLF
+182 
-192 DETPFEESEYFDIT
+192 
-206 PYGADCAVYYGVTPK
+206 
-221 KVGQT
+221 
-226 QLKLTDN
+226 
-233 ITVTFNIVD
+233 
-242 GNNKTLTD
+242 TLTD
-250 VNGKTDHKEDIDW
+250 VNEKTDHKEDIDW

-298 ASGKT
+298 TSGKT

-317 FSDVSK
+317 FYDVSK
-323 ETDHAEDILWL
+323 GTDHAEDILWL
-334 AHTKITFG
+334 AHTKIAFG

-382 VLVNP
+382 VLVRP

-396 TDVDPTT
+396 PDVDTKT

-439 FLHRTFNEFY
+439 FLHRTFDNFY

>member
-1 MIMKKLLMKFFALCL
+1 MKKLNNFFALCL
-16 SLFCVFGMINP
+16 SLFCIFGMITP
-27 IYAESEDDFQLINY
+27 ISAEG
-41 SITEGKTQ
+41 EGTTDPQFPK
-49 LEQHDN
+49 LE
-55 KYYLNLG
+55 
-62 TKYSFGWQLQG
+62 
-73 PSEHDLEDLFIK
+73 EHDPDAPAEFAGLYTYVSYTDKNDESIPRVEGTDENVYEFNMKTGIEQEVSFNWWGTLADGAGENRVQHFIDSGMFTMNNKKTAITSNGKAGK
-85 YGDKLKCDLLSVE
+85 YMKGWECYV
-98 YDGGGSD
+98 
-105 PTDTPNVS
+105 
-113 MYYFGTYIT
+113 FT
-122 PIKTG
+122 PIKAGTFTYEIMEG
-127 LVTLDLGSN
+127 ITLKLN
-136 KSVTI
+136 I
-141 NVSDPSEG
+141 SDE
-149 CPVINGGI
+149 
-157 LYSGNAG
+157 SG
-164 DTVVAKITES
+164 S
-174 TTVTLNVD
+174 TTT
-182 ETYTLETDLF
+182 
-192 DETPFEESEYFDIT
+192 
-206 PYGADCAVYYGVTPK
+206 
-221 KVGQT
+221 
-226 QLKLTDN
+226 
-233 ITVTFNIVD
+233 
-242 GNNKTLTD
+242 TLTD
-250 VNGKTDHKEDIDW
+250 VNEKTDHKEDIDW

-342 FKDGSFKPYANITRC
+342 FKDCSFKPYANITRC

-387 ASDMPITNF
+387 ASDMPSIKF
-396 TDVDPTT
+396 TDVDSTT

>member
-1 MIMKKLLMKFFALCL
+1 MKKLNKFFALCL
-16 SLFCVFGMINP
+16 SLFCIFGMITP
-27 IYAESEDDFQLINY
+27 ICAEGEGSTDSGFTELEKHDPDAPAEFMALKAWTDEGNGLQAIPRVEGTDENVYEYNLRLGIKQPISFNWWGTLADGAGKNRLQHFKDSGLFSIDEDESVLSKDGKSGTTLYGWEYYA
-41 SITEGKTQ
+41 T
-49 LEQHDN
+49 
-55 KYYLNLG
+55 
-62 TKYSFGWQLQG
+62 
-73 PSEHDLEDLFIK
+73 
-85 YGDKLKCDLLSVE
+85 
-98 YDGGGSD
+98 
-105 PTDTPNVS
+105 
-113 MYYFGTYIT
+113 T

-127 LVTLDLGSN
+127 TFTYEIMEGITLKLN
-136 KSVTI
+136 I
-141 NVSDPSEG
+141 SDE
-149 CPVINGGI
+149 
-157 LYSGNAG
+157 SG
-164 DTVVAKITES
+164 S
-174 TTVTLNVD
+174 TTT
-182 ETYTLETDLF
+182 
-192 DETPFEESEYFDIT
+192 
-206 PYGADCAVYYGVTPK
+206 
-221 KVGQT
+221 
-226 QLKLTDN
+226 
-233 ITVTFNIVD
+233 
-242 GNNKTLTD
+242 TLTD
-250 VNGKTDHKEDIDW
+250 VNEKTDHKEDIDW

-298 ASGKT
+298 ASGKS

-308 TPSEEDWNR
+308 TPSEEDWNK
-317 FSDVSK
+317 FSDVTK

-366 YNKIQYDA
+366 YKKIQYDA

-387 ASDMPITNF
+387 ASDMPSIKF
-396 TDVDPTT
+396 TDVDSTT

-439 FLHRTFNEFY
+439 FLHRTFDNFY